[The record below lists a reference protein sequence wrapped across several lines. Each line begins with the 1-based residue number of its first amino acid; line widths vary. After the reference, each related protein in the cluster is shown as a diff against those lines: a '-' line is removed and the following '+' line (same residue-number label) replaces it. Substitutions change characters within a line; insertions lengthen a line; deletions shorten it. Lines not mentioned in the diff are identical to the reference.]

1 MCTTSHNV
9 GNIDPNFVP
18 SGYTQFKPTKSLP
31 NTQIMLREIN
41 QIYRMVDTWRKMAY
55 PDQYKEKDWSLEEIL
70 ERQYHCLKEE
80 VLELTEASRQNVT
93 VDIVD
98 GICDVVWVAMMMVSI
113 GNTVYKDTDKVVR
126 LPLVYTVNEGKLS
139 DLLTA
144 SLSFFIQ
151 YDNTLSG
158 SQYGKNFSEG
168 DYSRLLSDIISYGYT
183 YLYQYG
189 DGLRLFNEVIVSNYS
204 KAIDGQLLLDD
215 TNKVT
220 KKPAIDAGSYVK
232 PDFTVY
238 LK

>member
-1 MCTTSHNV
+1 MYKDPAIQKLRTQETNV
-9 GNIDPNFVP
+9 K
-18 SGYTQFKPTKSLP
+18 TETM
-31 NTQIMLREIN
+31 TREIN

-80 VLELTEASRQNVT
+80 ILELTEASRMNIT
-93 VDIVD
+93 VDIID
-98 GICDVVWVAMMMVSI
+98 GICDVIWVAMMMVSI
-113 GNTVYKDTDKVVR
+113 GNTVYKDTDRVVT
-126 LPLVYTVNEGKLS
+126 LPLVYTINNGNLS
-139 DLLTA
+139 DLLTS

-151 YDNTLSG
+151 YDNTLTNSN
-158 SQYGKNFSEG
+158 YGKSFATGEYN
-168 DYSRLLSDIISYGYT
+168 RLLSDIISHGYT
-183 YLYQYG
+183 YLCQYG

-204 KAIDGQLLLDD
+204 KAIDGKLVLDD

>member
-1 MCTTSHNV
+1 MCTV
-9 GNIDPNFVP
+9 GNIDPNFIP
-18 SGYTQFKPTKSLP
+18 ADYTQFKPPRSLRCP

-80 VLELTEASRQNVT
+80 ILELTEASRQNVT

-113 GNTVYKDTDKVVR
+113 GNTVYKDTDKVVT
-126 LPLVYTVNEGKLS
+126 LPLVYTVNDGKLS

-204 KAIDGQLLLDD
+204 KAIDGKLLLDD

>member
-1 MCTTSHNV
+1 MYKDPAIQKLRTQETNV
-9 GNIDPNFVP
+9 K
-18 SGYTQFKPTKSLP
+18 TETM
-31 NTQIMLREIN
+31 TREIN

-80 VLELTEASRQNVT
+80 ILELTEASRMNIT
-93 VDIVD
+93 VDIID
-98 GICDVVWVAMMMVSI
+98 GICDVIWVAMMMVSI
-113 GNTVYKDTDKVVR
+113 GNTVYKDTDKVVTVS
-126 LPLVYTVNEGKLS
+126 LVYTINNGNLS
-139 DLLTA
+139 DLLTP

-151 YDNTLSG
+151 YDNTLTNSN
-158 SQYGKNFSEG
+158 YGKSFATGE
-168 DYSRLLSDIISYGYT
+168 YSKLLSDIISHGYT
-183 YLYQYG
+183 YLCQYG

-204 KAIDGQLLLDD
+204 KAIDGKLVLDD